1 MRCPMRGSLAVKR
14 MVDVVGS
21 AVGLVVLSPVLLAV
35 AAAVKTSSPG
45 PIFFLQERIGRDGK
59 TFKICKFRTMEVGAE
74 GRGEGVCVSEREDP
88 RITPVGRFLRATSLD
103 ELPQLANVLVGHM
116 SLVGPRPPVTY
127 HPYDGYESYPDW
139 AKKRFSMR
147 PGMTGLVQV
156 EARAE
161 ASWDERIRIDNRYVD
176 GFSLLLDTRILMA
189 TVRAVV
195 RKEGM

>member
-1 MRCPMRGSLAVKR
+1 MRGSLAVKR